1 MADMQR
7 SLAAEQDA
15 HRALVSNLD
24 QNLDQVNDYL
34 HQDRG
39 TDAASQRAFAER
51 QALIDSFNRQHAQ
64 PSTTSQQQQQPAA
77 VASAA
82 FTNVLPNAQRAS
94 AEVSSVVMHTERAGA
109 HEVLRNSL

>member
-51 QALIDSFNRQHAQ
+51 QALIDSFNHQHAQ
-64 PSTTSQQQQQPAA
+64 PAATSQQQQQQPPVA

-82 FTNVLPNAQRAS
+82 FTTVLPNAQRAS
-94 AEVSSVVMHTERAGA
+94 AEVRSVVMHAERAGA
-109 HEVLRNSL
+109 CMG